1 MIKVSEFEP
10 VRVKNFLD
18 EKEYNFIKDK
28 VNNLFA
34 YNNKKYDGFIIHK
47 NGLHQKLYDADSEMS
62 KFFVDKVQDY
72 FQKDILRRAVFFAR
86 YTNEDGCKPE
96 LMPHLDNYEPGT
108 GQALTFT
115 YVLDHSINWDICIQS
130 QCGYI
135 DKNEIVIFS
144 GSTHAHWRPQIAFS
158 DNDFY
163 DIFVMHFTFK
173 DAEVELLPENYLDM
187 MHIEKEKYMPYWAV
201 IKNSKR

>member
-10 VRVKNFLD
+10 VRVKNFLN
-18 EKEYNFIKDK
+18 EKDYDFIKGK

-34 YNNKKYDGFIIHK
+34 DNDKEYDGFIIHK
-47 NGLHQKLYDADSEMS
+47 NGLYQKLYDEDSEMS

-72 FQKDILRRAVFFAR
+72 FQKGIIRRAVFFAR
-86 YTNEDGCKPE
+86 YTNKVANPE
-96 LMPHLDNYEPGT
+96 LTPHLDNYDPGT
-108 GQALTFT
+108 GHALTFT
-115 YVLDHSINWDICIQS
+115 YVLNHSINWDICIQS
-130 QCGYI
+130 QCGYT

-144 GSTHAHWRPQIAFS
+144 GSTHAHWRPQITFS
-158 DNDFY
+158 DEDFY

-173 DAEVELLPENYLDM
+173 DEEVELLPENYLDIM
-187 MHIEKEKYMPYWAV
+187 QAEKEKYMPYWAV